1 MLQDFL
7 LHHGNAGIPHLIGM
21 MTMELRGG
29 GGHKGKRERECV
41 CVSWRFNN
49 QLDIKTSFP
58 KQPVTRRKIPR
69 GS

>member
-1 MLQDFL
+1 M
-7 LHHGNAGIPHLIGM
+7 PPLIGM
-21 MTMELRGG
+21 RKSELREGG
-29 GGHKGKRERECV
+29 GERGGRERECV